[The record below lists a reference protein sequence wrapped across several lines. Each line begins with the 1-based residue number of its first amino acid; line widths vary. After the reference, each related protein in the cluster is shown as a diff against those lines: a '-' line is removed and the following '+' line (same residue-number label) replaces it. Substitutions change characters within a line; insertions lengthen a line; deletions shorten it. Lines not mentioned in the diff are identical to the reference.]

1 MRFRRV
7 LALASVA
14 FAGAFLS
21 IVASAQAAAPVKPGD
36 AAAGQAKAAVSVA
49 ASAPAAGPAK
59 AAVAVAAIAPPAAP
73 LKPGNA
79 TTGQAK
85 ATVCG
90 ACHGLDG
97 NSSVPLY
104 PKLAGQQA
112 SYIVRQLELFK
123 SGQRPNPIM
132 LGMAT
137 PLSPQ
142 DMADIAA
149 YFAKQKVL
157 PGIADTTVVSAGEKL
172 YREGD
177 KKAGIPACMACHG
190 PDGQGNPGALY
201 PHLAGQHA
209 QYIQQV
215 LTAWHGGQPWGKGP
229 HAKIML
235 TIASRLSTADIAAV
249 ASYIEGLHTAVPAA
263 ATATAAAQ

>member
-21 IVASAQAAAPVKPGD
+21 IIASAQAAAPVKPGD
-36 AAAGQAKAAVSVA
+36 AAAGQTEAVVSVA
-49 ASAPAAGPAK
+49 ASAPVAAPVK
-59 AAVAVAAIAPPAAP
+59 AAVAVAAIAPPAA
-73 LKPGNA
+73 LVKPGNA
-79 TTGQAK
+79 TAGQAK

-123 SGQRPNPIM
+123 SGQRQNPIM

-177 KKAGIPACMACHG
+177 KTAGIPACMACHG
-190 PDGQGNPGALY
+190 PDGRGNPGALY

-209 QYIQQV
+209 QYVQQV
-215 LTAWHGGQPWGKGP
+215 LTAWHNGQPWGKGP
-229 HAKIML
+229 HARIML

-249 ASYIEGLHTAVPAA
+249 ASYIEGLHTAMPTA